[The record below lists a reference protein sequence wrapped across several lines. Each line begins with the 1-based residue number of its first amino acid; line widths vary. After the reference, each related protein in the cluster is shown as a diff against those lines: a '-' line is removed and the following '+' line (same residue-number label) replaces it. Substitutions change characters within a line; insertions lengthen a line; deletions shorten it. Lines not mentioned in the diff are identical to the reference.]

1 MTFKKIVSAAMALC
15 IMAVL
20 GIALCGC
27 DDLGEYDDVREY
39 YDSFDDIIM
48 INGTSREEYSVEDY
62 FYNEDSRE
70 DFLEG
75 DDGAYDGVEHS
86 DYVYVAIPFKS
97 DIEMDTFALYIHSQE
112 DVAVYINVFVVDV
125 DDIPSKWKKPSD
137 HAVNP
142 DGTDEQPEGDSGN
155 QTEGGTGDQTG
166 GRTGDQPEGGT
177 GDQTGGG
184 TGDQTGGGTGDQT
197 QDEEKTY
204 DDPDPD
210 TRIGEITVFLKKD
223 EWDSFVLDRFDVN
236 GALQNSIQI
245 KNGQCVLLQI
255 RNNSGIRDYD
265 EEKQIFVDPQTGL
278 ELQKAEL
285 TMTNL
290 LIRALEIEN
299 VVEA

>member
-1 MTFKKIVSAAMALC
+1 MTFKKIVSAAMAFC

-48 INGTSREEYSVEDY
+48 INEASREEYSVEDY

-125 DDIPSKWKKPSD
+125 DDIPSQWKKLSD
-137 HAVNP
+137 NEVNP
-142 DGTDEQPEGDSGN
+142 DGTDEQPEGD
-155 QTEGGTGDQTG
+155 TGAQIN
-166 GRTGDQPEGGT
+166 EEA

-184 TGDQTGGGTGDQT
+184 TGDQTEGGSGDQT

-223 EWDSFVLDRFDVN
+223 EWDSFVLDRFDVFCCRSEIT
-236 GALQNSIQI
+236 AVFAIMMKKSKFSLTLRQVLNS
-245 KNGQCVLLQI
+245 KRL
-255 RNNSGIRDYD
+255 S
-265 EEKQIFVDPQTGL
+265 
-278 ELQKAEL
+278 
-285 TMTNL
+285 
-290 LIRALEIEN
+290 
-299 VVEA
+299 

>member
-1 MTFKKIVSAAMALC
+1 MALC

-125 DDIPSKWKKPSD
+125 DDIPSQWKKLSD
-137 HAVNP
+137 NEVNP
-142 DGTDEQPEGDSGN
+142 DGTDEQPEGNSGN
-155 QTEGGTGDQTG
+155 QTEGGTGDQT
-166 GRTGDQPEGGT
+166 EGGS
-177 GDQTGGG
+177 
-184 TGDQTGGGTGDQT
+184 GDQT

-204 DDPDPD
+204 DDPDPE

-245 KNGQCVLLQI
+245 KNGQCILLQI

>member
-1 MTFKKIVSAAMALC
+1 MTFKKIVSVAMALC

-125 DDIPSKWKKPSD
+125 DDIPSQWKKLSD
-137 HAVNP
+137 NEVNP
-142 DGTDEQPEGDSGN
+142 DGTDEQPEGNSGN
-155 QTEGGTGDQTG
+155 QTEGGTGDQT
-166 GRTGDQPEGGT
+166 EGGS
-177 GDQTGGG
+177 
-184 TGDQTGGGTGDQT
+184 GDQT

-204 DDPDPD
+204 DDPDPE

-245 KNGQCVLLQI
+245 KNGQCILLQI